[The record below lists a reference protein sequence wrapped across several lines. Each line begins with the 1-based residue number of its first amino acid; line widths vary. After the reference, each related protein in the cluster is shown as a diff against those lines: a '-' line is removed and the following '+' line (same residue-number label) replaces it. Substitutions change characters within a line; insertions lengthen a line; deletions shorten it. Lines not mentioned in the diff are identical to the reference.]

1 VPTLQPSDVVIM
13 DNLGSHKIG
22 GVREAV
28 EARGAS
34 LVYRPPYSPDLDPIE
49 QAFAELKGTP
59 RRIAARTMSRL
70 WDALGDLL
78 ARFTLQ
84 ECANYLASAGYVSSG
99 SMVRQPPNRSRNGR
113 LRLWDRR

>member
-1 VPTLQPSDVVIM
+1 M
-13 DNLGSHKIG
+13 
-22 GVREAV
+22 REAV

-34 LVYRPPYSPDLDPIE
+34 LVYLSPYSPDLNPIE
-49 QAFAELKGTP
+49 QAFAEIKGTP
-59 RRIAARTMSRL
+59 RRIAARSMSRL

-78 ARFTLQ
+78 ARLTLQ